1 MAIFNCYVSSPE
13 GTMGVWNGVDVT
25 NKNGHKS
32 GDSKPRMYAKEVRGY
47 APLLKSSAKAKC
59 GAW

>member
-1 MAIFNCYVSSPE
+1 
-13 GTMGVWNGVDVT
+13 MGVWNGVDVT
-25 NKNGHKS
+25 NKNEQEWGF
-32 GDSKPRMYAKEVRGY
+32 KPRMYAKEVRGY